1 MSGKLKHPFR
11 LAGTHLLPALLAA
24 LFFLP
29 LMAKGQLAS
38 GGYPVNNPDWEMDVT
53 DWGYADLALD
63 NRPGFV
69 GREYLS
75 GEWAAAIH
83 YTGGSNPAG
92 PIWFQEQWFF
102 PDWNSNSNFALE
114 TPFAAANPPMNASG
128 LPVFQSTIRN
138 KDVRVLITYE
148 MLDSATGIAQA
159 TTPKSTAGAGSSIL
173 SNRYVFRQTCRITNI
188 SGGNLTNIRLFQ
200 LLHGLECTKCLY
212 DDRLYSGAMS
222 EYRYDITQQGD
233 SYGMDSR
240 NGQIVL
246 HHDTIT
252 LHSKV
257 QPTAWETGYYG
268 KIGVDDHTE
277 GKPSIGVHLKV
288 EANNLN
294 NLDFFE
300 PSEGGWVA
308 GAQRYDLGNLAAN
321 ASATMDVLFS
331 LHTNSE
337 VKFAAADV
345 RVRSFQKMAN
355 GKLRLEFQETTG
367 GPLAFILH
375 KTTDVTRPELWMP
388 QPLAYNFSPQTSGIF
403 WFDIPIV
410 SGEPRAFYKVQAV
423 VNNE

>member
-1 MSGKLKHPFR
+1 MNGKPLSLFR
-11 LAGTHLLPALLAA
+11 LCGACLLAA
-24 LFFLP
+24 HLYMP
-29 LMAKGQLAS
+29 LTAKGQMTS
-38 GGYPVNNPDWEMDVT
+38 EGYPVENPDWQMLVT

-63 NRPGFV
+63 KRPGFV

-83 YTGGSNPAG
+83 YTGGSNPSG
-92 PIWFQEQWFF
+92 PIWFQKQWFF
-102 PDWNSNSNFALE
+102 PDWVSNSNFTLE
-114 TPFAAANPPMNASG
+114 TPFAPGTPPMNASG

-148 MLDSATGIAQA
+148 MLDSATGIAQG

-173 SNRYVFRQTCRITNI
+173 SNRYVFKQTYRITNV
-188 SGGNLTNIRLFQ
+188 SGGSLTNIKLFQ

-222 EYRYDITQQGD
+222 EYRYDITQQGSSFGTD
-233 SYGMDSR
+233 TRSGAF
-240 NGQIVL
+240 VE

-257 QPTAWETGYYG
+257 QPSAWETGYYG
-268 KIGVDDHTE
+268 KLGVDDHIE

-300 PSEGGWVA
+300 PPEGQWVG

-321 ASATMDVLFS
+321 ASATIDVLFTI
-331 LHTNSE
+331 HTTTE
-337 VKFAAADV
+337 VKSAGGDV
-345 RVRSFQKMAN
+345 KVSNLQKMAN
-355 GKLRLEFQETTG
+355 GNLRLEFKESTG
-367 GPLAFILH
+367 NPFFFILH
-375 KTTDVTRPELWMP
+375 KSTDPAALWMP
-388 QPLAYNFSPQTSGIF
+388 QPLEFNFSPQTPGIF
-403 WFDIPIV
+403 WFEIPIV
-410 SGEPRAFYKVQAV
+410 PSEPRAFYRVQAFPQ
-423 VNNE
+423 